1 MSNKI
6 LTRKDI
12 LHLAKLSQ
20 LQLSD
25 EQVKKYETQIAETLE
40 YVKNLDELDTS
51 SVHETSQT
59 TSLHNVTFEDGKICE
74 RSIKKNDYFVVK
86 KVL

>member
-1 MSNKI
+1 MSKK
-6 LTRKDI
+6 LSHGQI

-25 EQVKKYETQIAETLE
+25 SEIEKYEKQIGETLE

-51 SVHETSQT
+51 SVTETSQT
-59 TSLHNVTFEDGKICE
+59 TNLQNVTFEDGEKCE
-74 RSIKKNDYFVVK
+74 RVIKKGDYFVVK